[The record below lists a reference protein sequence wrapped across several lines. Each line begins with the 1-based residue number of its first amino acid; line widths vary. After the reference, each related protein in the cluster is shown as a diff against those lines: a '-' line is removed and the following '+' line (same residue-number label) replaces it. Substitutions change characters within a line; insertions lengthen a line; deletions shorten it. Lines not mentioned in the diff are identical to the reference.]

1 MSSFRLFT
9 PDLFSRSQPIFEEVS
24 AQRKEALSE
33 LFLNN
38 FGKID
43 AIVNFIRQAGGL
55 EINSSNFAVHTNQG
69 PYLLKVHRDLNAQD
83 REIIEDQSALVEWLR
98 NSGQPVPAPLRGQTG
113 DYLCSTG
120 DGNWISAMSFVEG
133 EYFTGRPQSIQAVG
147 RAVGDFHAALLNVP
161 KDFRLE
167 RQYPM
172 LTDIDREV
180 FRTVTA
186 SEDAALSK
194 FSIQHRE
201 LLKRHQRLL
210 SETWERV
217 LDYYPQFSSS
227 ESGLVHI
234 DLHPHNMLL
243 RDNRLIAFL
252 DFDSLMEGPL
262 NMMLGFSC
270 YKLLRQVLCVEGWIG
285 DGLQRS
291 HLVDEYL
298 NAVVSRC
305 DRFFTN
311 PEQLALFAYT
321 EVCRRIAFIFR
332 LNLLENNSTW
342 NDALPMQIMGLREIQ
357 WLFGESNKLKV

>member
-227 ESGLVHI
+227 ESTPTCGF
-234 DLHPHNMLL
+234 PMLSQ
-243 RDNRLIAFL
+243 NR
-252 DFDSLMEGPL
+252 
-262 NMMLGFSC
+262 
-270 YKLLRQVLCVEGWIG
+270 
-285 DGLQRS
+285 
-291 HLVDEYL
+291 
-298 NAVVSRC
+298 
-305 DRFFTN
+305 
-311 PEQLALFAYT
+311 
-321 EVCRRIAFIFR
+321 
-332 LNLLENNSTW
+332 
-342 NDALPMQIMGLREIQ
+342 
-357 WLFGESNKLKV
+357 